1 MKRLVRKAAASLL
14 TRILLV
20 EGITILVACLAMPF
34 TARTVLES
42 SARAIERDSLHQ
54 QARLVADHAVHHAD
68 GRWEI
73 ALPREQMATY
83 ATGYDGRAFALV
95 ADKGQVLT
103 HSSYA
108 LPSTWPADL
117 PAGREQAFT
126 AGPQVGL
133 SEPYVIDH
141 QAVHIVV
148 TQDETRPGA
157 VVDDVVRSF
166 LAHYLGWLVGLLLLM
181 PMANIAM
188 LWPLLRRMRQSA
200 REASHLTPHQPGA
213 RLNPDGLAAEAEA
226 MVSAINGLLERVEE
240 ALALH
245 QEFAGNVAH
254 ELRTPLATLRLEVE
268 HMPVGPAR
276 DTALAQIE
284 RMAHVL
290 GQLRDLASL
299 EHDAMAA
306 FEIFDLAELTVDV
319 LAELTPAVLDSGRT
333 LVLSGSEAPIMIR
346 GNRGLLAMAIT
357 NLVDNARIHTPP
369 GTAIEVALAPSGR
382 IDVTDNGPGVTEED
396 AGRLTRRF
404 WRADQQRS
412 DGAGLGLS
420 IVQRIAQVHNGQL
433 HIGRNAAGGACFT
446 LAIERCAAL

>member
-1 MKRLVRKAAASLL
+1 MKRLVRRAAASLL

-42 SARAIERDSLHQ
+42 SARAIERDALYQ
-54 QARLVADHAVHHAD
+54 QARLVADHALHRPD

-73 ALPREQMATY
+73 ALPREQIAIY
-83 ATGYDGRAFALV
+83 ATGYDGRAFALL
-95 ADKGQVLT
+95 DRDGQVLA
-103 HSSYA
+103 HSPFA
-108 LPSTWPADL
+108 QPATWPKGLAT
-117 PAGREQAFT
+117 GRKQAFT

-133 SEPYVIDH
+133 SEPFIVGGQPLHVI
-141 QAVHIVV
+141 V
-148 TQDETRPGA
+148 TQDQTRPGA

-166 LAHYLGWLVGLLLLM
+166 LARYLGWLVGLLLLM
-181 PMANIAM
+181 PLANIAM

-200 REASHLTPHQPGA
+200 HEASHLTPHQPGA

-268 HMPVGPAR
+268 RMPVGPAR
-276 DTALAQIE
+276 DTGLAQIE

-319 LAELTPAVLDSGRT
+319 LAELTPAVLDGGRT
-333 LVLSGSEAPIMIR
+333 LALSGGEAPIMIR

-369 GTAIEVALAPSGR
+369 GTAIDVSLSAAGR
-382 IDVTDNGPGVTEED
+382 ICVADNGPGVTEED

-404 WRADQQRS
+404 WRSDQQRS

-420 IVQRIAQVHNGQL
+420 IVQRIAQVHDGQL
-433 HIGRNAAGGACFT
+433 QIGRNTAGGASFT
-446 LAIERCAAL
+446 LAIERCALL